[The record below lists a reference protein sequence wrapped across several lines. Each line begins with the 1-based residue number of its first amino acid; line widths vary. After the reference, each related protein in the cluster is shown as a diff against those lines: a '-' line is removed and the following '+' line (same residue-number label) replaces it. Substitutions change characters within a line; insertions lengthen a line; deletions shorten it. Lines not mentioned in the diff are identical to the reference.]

1 MARKAADS
9 GPIPVD
15 SIQHQDKRT
24 NIPTADAHEFIDPST
39 ERLEPV
45 RYPRDPSLDPQLVWR
60 GKDEQGS
67 VDLVVDAPPIYIQ
80 EKIDPRVLIENLRRT
95 AERPEDEPELSL
107 FDTFDGLNE
116 LAQVEFYQH
125 QANWS
130 NRMVLGDR

>member
-1 MARKAADS
+1 M
-9 GPIPVD
+9 
-15 SIQHQDKRT
+15 
-24 NIPTADAHEFIDPST
+24 
-39 ERLEPV
+39 

-60 GKDEQGS
+60 GKDEQDS